1 MTVESNSYGR
11 QLGSFHTTGEVAG
24 VGGDVPMTF
33 IRAPKITHMGKGVDI
48 LARVAQSP
56 VVMRQGARLVVAFHP
71 ELDVDPRMHRLFLS
85 L

>member
-1 MTVESNSYGR
+1 MTVERNSYGR
-11 QLGSFHTTGEVAG
+11 RLGSFHTTGEVAG

-56 VVMRQGARLVVAFHP
+56 VVVRQGARLVVAFHP
-71 ELDVDPRMHRLFLS
+71 ELDVDPRMHRPFLS

>member
-1 MTVESNSYGR
+1 MTVERNSYGR

-33 IRAPKITHMGKGVDI
+33 IRAPKITHVGKGVDI

-56 VVMRQGARLVVAFHP
+56 VVVRQGAQLVVAFHP
-71 ELDVDPRMHRLFLS
+71 ELDVDLRMHRLFLS